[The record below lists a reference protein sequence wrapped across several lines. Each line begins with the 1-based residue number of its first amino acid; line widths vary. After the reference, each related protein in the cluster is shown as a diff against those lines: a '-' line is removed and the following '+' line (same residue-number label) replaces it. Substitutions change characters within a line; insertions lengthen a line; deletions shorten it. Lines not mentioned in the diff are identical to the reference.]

1 MYFGI
6 RKTVSKISQRFSVW
20 SNNFRRDSSL
30 PLPFELKMLR
40 GKTMLEHIDCCED
53 IEQLEEKQENR
64 TDANNYIV
72 SNQELS
78 ETSHHLKFSEKSF
91 S

>member
-1 MYFGI
+1 
-6 RKTVSKISQRFSVW
+6 
-20 SNNFRRDSSL
+20 
-30 PLPFELKMLR
+30 MLR